1 MEPIT
6 QAPRL
11 PTSFRVNSPKVQYT
25 NDHIV
30 SDYTYKST
38 KTSFENGELVV
49 EPVETNYTFKTER
62 KVPKLGVMIVGL
74 GGNNGTTV
82 VAGSIANREKITWRT
97 KSGVQTSNY
106 FGSMLLSSTVRMGS
120 NANGEDT
127 YVPFNSL
134 LPMVHPN
141 DITFGGWDINGAN
154 LAEAMERA
162 QVLDYDLQRQ
172 LVGHMKAY
180 TPLASIYYPD
190 FIAANQADRANNVL
204 PGSKKDHLE
213 KVRQDIRDFKK
224 NNDLEKVIVLWSANT
239 ERFSNIIPGVNDTAA
254 NLLQSIEKGESEV
267 SPSTVFAVASIL
279 EGVPYINGSPQNTF
293 VPGCMELALQHN
305 VYIGGDDFKTGQ
317 TKVKSVLADFLISAG
332 LKLTS
337 IVSYNHLGNNDGKNL
352 SAPQQFRSKEIT
364 KTNVVDDM
372 VASNP
377 LLYKEGEHPDHVIVI
392 KYVPYVGDSKR
403 AMDEYTSEIFMGG
416 HNTIVLH
423 NTCEDS
429 LLATPIIY
437 DLVIL
442 TELMGRIQYQTNAA
456 NGKFH
461 SFHPVMSL
469 LSYLLKAPLVP
480 ENAQLVNALF
490 RQRACIE
497 NVLKACVGIPPDN
510 HMLLEQKTF

>member
-11 PTSFRVNSPKVQYT
+11 PTSFRVNSPNVQYT

-38 KTSFENGELVV
+38 KTKFENGELVV
-49 EPVETNYTFKTER
+49 EPVETNYTFKTDR
-62 KVPKLGVMIVGL
+62 KVPRLGVMIVGL

-82 VAGSIANREKITWRT
+82 VAGAIANREKLTWRT
-97 KSGVQTSNY
+97 KEGVQHSNY
-106 FGSMLLSSTVRMGS
+106 FGSMLLSSTVRVGS
-120 NANGEDT
+120 SPTGEDT

-141 DITFGGWDINGAN
+141 DMVFGGWDINGAN

-162 QVLDYDLQRQ
+162 QVLEYDLQRQ
-172 LVGHMKAY
+172 LVPYMKGI
-180 TPLASIYYPD
+180 TPLPSIYYPD
-190 FIAANQADRANNVL
+190 FIAANQADRANSVL
-204 PGSKKDHLE
+204 PGSKKEHLE
-213 KVRQDIRDFKK
+213 KIRQDIRDFKK
-224 NNDLEKVIVLWSANT
+224 NNNLDKVILLWSANT
-239 ERFSNIIPGVNDTAA
+239 ERFSNIIPGVNDTSA

-267 SPSTVFAVASIL
+267 APSTIFAVASIL

-293 VPGCMELALQHN
+293 VPGAMELAVQHN

-429 LLATPIIY
+429 LLASPIIY

-442 TELMGRIQYQTNAA
+442 TELMGRIQYQTASA
-456 NGKFH
+456 GKFH
-461 SFHPVMSL
+461 TFHPVMSL

-497 NVLKACVGIPPDN
+497 NVLKACVGLPPDN